1 MRAKL
6 IFLLLAACGS
16 SAPCGPDSATVER
29 VIDGDTIVL
38 TNGTRIRYLLINAP
52 ETTLG
57 HHDCYGEEAT
67 DLNRALVDRRTVSL
81 TYDVRCLDKYGR
93 TLAFITSGGTDVN
106 RVLVDRGMACEEF
119 IPPDGEARQDEFH
132 DAEAVAKAN
141 RIGMWGACP
150 TVTCER

>member
-1 MRAKL
+1 MRASL
-6 IFLLLAACGS
+6 LLLAACG
-16 SAPCGPDSATVER
+16 AANVCGPDSATVDR

-38 TNGTRIRYLLINAP
+38 TDGTRVRYLLINAP

-67 DLNRALVDRRTVSL
+67 ALNRALVERQTVAL

-93 TLAFITSGGTDVN
+93 TLAFITANGTDVN
-106 RVLVDRGMACEEF
+106 RTLVDRGMACEEF
-119 IPPDGEARQDEFH
+119 IAPDGESRRAEFR

-141 RIGMWGACP
+141 RAGMWGACS
-150 TVTCER
+150 TITCE